1 MFSSPDLP
9 SLSDTELAEA
19 NIEITN
25 LLNKIQQ
32 EIYQRALQ
40 RISTLQ
46 DEIIEIKADY
56 IHLRARV
63 EGRVSTEPWDAW
75 SDENSE
81 VHHTLP
87 SPSVAS
93 SDVNPDPVTS
103 IHQPTNTHN
112 SPFPVVSS
120 DVPSVQNT
128 SASQNRRSTRIRS
141 RASTG
146 TNPPSSK

>member
-1 MFSSPDLP
+1 MFSSSDVPF
-9 SLSDTELAEA
+9 LSDTELAEA

-40 RISTLQ
+40 KIRTLQ
-46 DEIIEIKADY
+46 DEIKEVKEDF

-63 EGRVSTEPWDAW
+63 EGRAPTEPWDAW
-75 SDENSE
+75 SDDNSQI
-81 VHHTLP
+81 HHTPP

-103 IHQPTNTHN
+103 IHQPADTHN
-112 SPFPVVSS
+112 PPFPVVSS

-141 RASTG
+141 RVSTG
-146 TNPPSSK
+146 TKPPSSK